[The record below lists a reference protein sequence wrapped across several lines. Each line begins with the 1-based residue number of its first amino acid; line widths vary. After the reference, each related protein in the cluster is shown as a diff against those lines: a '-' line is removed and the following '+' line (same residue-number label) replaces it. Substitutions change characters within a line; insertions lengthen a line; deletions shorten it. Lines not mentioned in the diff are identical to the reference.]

1 MFWEWY
7 RKREKSDERKENFD
21 KILRGERRIHTK
33 ERAAGERI
41 EEMAREESETHEG
54 G

>member
-21 KILRGERRIHTK
+21 KILRGERRIPTK

-41 EEMAREESETHEG
+41 ARGYGQRGIRNS
-54 G
+54 